1 MKPRS
6 FFLILATGAI
16 AIFLVGVGGFYWI
29 VAQSPLNLL
38 AGGVNIYPHAAIFVP
53 KQAPAMVS
61 LLVNPEK
68 LSALHQL
75 SVPISNRNSDR
86 LEWNQLKTNLL
97 ANTGLD
103 YQQDIKPWLGAEITL
118 AITSLD
124 YDHNDD
130 NGVQP
135 GYLLATATKNTQL
148 AKEFL
153 ETSLFKKAIASKT
166 DLVFEQYKGVKI
178 ISHRVLSTKFSRK
191 SNPSIWASAVV
202 GDFVL
207 FANQPQVLR
216 EAINNAQAVNL
227 NLDHADY
234 YQAALNTIEQ
244 PQIGLAYI
252 NYPSASAWL
261 EETAV
266 VETPNF
272 EQMLTVAF
280 SIRQSGLAAETAL
293 IGIERV
299 RDSAQPRLRD
309 RTLTLSKPVNA
320 LSYLPAENIVALAG
334 KDLAGLSSQF
344 TTDLNLDTPVAKLVN
359 QILTRVQTALEID
372 LAADIF
378 PWVKGEYALS
388 LVSQPQTSD
397 FGWLFV
403 AESTPEADGDLNE
416 AISHLDNLA
425 QQRGLDVSRF
435 QVGDNQITTWTKLTT
450 ASSASGRNSVTLNTD
465 VKGAYS
471 HTDKYVFLASSLEAI
486 ATALNHQNSGFY
498 NPELPKIVKA
508 LPVDNDGYVYINF
521 ADGKSMLEK
530 QIPTI
535 RVMELV
541 EQSLFD
547 HLRAIAFSSK
557 GTHDSIS
564 RATILFNFDE

>member
-16 AIFLVGVGGFYWI
+16 SIFLVGVGGLYWL

-38 AGGVNIYPHAAIFVP
+38 AGGVNIYPHGAIFVP

-75 SVPISNRNSDR
+75 SVPINSRNRDR

-97 ANTGLD
+97 ANTGLN
-103 YQQDIKPWLGAEITL
+103 YQQDIKPWLGTEVTL

-124 YDHNDD
+124 YDRNDD

-135 GYLLATATKNTQL
+135 GYLLATATKNTGL
-148 AKEFL
+148 AKELL
-153 ETSLFKKAIASKT
+153 ETAWSKKAIVSKT
-166 DLVFEQYKGVKI
+166 DLVLEQYKGVKI
-178 ISHRVLSTKFSRK
+178 ISHRVLNTKLSRK
-191 SNPSIWASAVV
+191 SHPSIWASAVV

-234 YQAALNTIEQ
+234 YQVALNTIEQ
-244 PQIGLAYI
+244 PQIGFAYI
-252 NYPSASAWL
+252 NYPSALAWL
-261 EETAV
+261 EERAV

-272 EQMLTVAF
+272 EQMLTAAF

-293 IGIERV
+293 IGIERAG
-299 RDSAQPRLRD
+299 DSVQPRLGD
-309 RTLTLSKPVNA
+309 RTLILGKPLTA
-320 LSYLPAENIVALAG
+320 LSYLPAENILALAG
-334 KDLAGLSSQF
+334 KDLAGFSSQF
-344 TTDLNLDTPVAKLVN
+344 TTDLNSDTPVAKFVN

-378 PWVKGEYALS
+378 PWVKGKYALS

-403 AESTPEADGDLNE
+403 AESTPEADDDLNE

-425 QQRGLDVSRF
+425 QQRGLDVSKF
-435 QVGDNQITTWTKLTT
+435 QVGDNQITTWTKLIT
-450 ASSASGRNSVTLNTD
+450 ASGASGRNSVTLNTD

-486 ATALNHQNSGFY
+486 ATALNQQNSWLE
-498 NPELPKIVKA
+498 NPKSPKIVKA
-508 LPVDNDGYVYINF
+508 LPVDSDGYVYINF

-530 QIPTI
+530 QIPRI

-541 EQSLFD
+541 EQSLLD
-547 HLRAIAFSSK
+547 HARAIAFSSK
-557 GTHDSIS
+557 GTQDGTT
-564 RATILFNFDE
+564 RATILFNFDG